1 MAYKLNLEN
10 LKEKEIRPLGED
22 FKGTSAGGEEISFTN
37 YYMMKNGKPFFGVSG
52 EFHFSRMSDTRWED
66 EMIKMKMGGISVVA
80 TYLFWIH
87 HEEEEGVFDFTG
99 CRNLRKFVELCHK
112 HGLYV
117 ILRVGPFDHG
127 EVRNGGI
134 PDWMYGKPFEV
145 RKLSEG
151 FLFYTKRL
159 YAKIG
164 EQVAGLF
171 FKDNGP
177 IIGVQIDNEYMHSS
191 APWEITMGIS
201 NEWVFGG
208 DEGDE
213 YMLRLKDLA
222 AECGLTPAFY
232 TCTGWGGAAAP
243 KNMMP
248 LWGGYAFRPWIF
260 YSHKG
265 EHPATEEYVYQD
277 FHNNEITCTNDF
289 QPAYKP
295 EERPYACCEMGGGMT
310 CCYYYRFQFPYKSV
324 DAMANIKIASGC
336 NFLGYYMFQ
345 GGSNPVGKHGMFM
358 NEGQVPRI
366 SYDYQAALGEFG
378 QVRESYLRL
387 KSIHYFVNCFGER
400 LCGLKTALPEGASD
414 IDPRD
419 HKTLRFAVRT
429 DGKRGFLF
437 INNYQDHA
445 AMSDKKDEEVTL
457 QLKDEEITWK
467 ISIAAEE
474 NAILP
479 FHFDLDGIDL
489 IRATAQPVLKTDV
502 GGKTTYV
509 FFVPDGMR
517 AEFLFE
523 DGVWVNGKQ
532 TDSYQCDQCCQCAD
546 GADTE
551 LFEVEKEGRKL
562 SVLVVSRKLANQMFL
577 LANGGLVFSEGAIL
591 EDQDGIRLETEKAVN
606 LLRTYPADLLK
617 GKAGVRETESITNVQ
632 ILGSYLA
639 ETAERRPQVKVQKV
653 AEGRYTLTFPEN
665 LMEELKDARLQLV
678 YSGDIGHA
686 FLGNRMINDNFS
698 NGAVWEIGLKDF
710 AQELSKES
718 MVIYITPLK
727 EGVNVNVES
736 AMAARREEAQ
746 AYVAELK
753 EAALQPVYEI
763 RLE

>member
-1 MAYKLNLEN
+1 
-10 LKEKEIRPLGED
+10 
-22 FKGTSAGGEEISFTN
+22 
-37 YYMMKNGKPFFGVSG
+37 
-52 EFHFSRMSDTRWED
+52 
-66 EMIKMKMGGISVVA
+66 
-80 TYLFWIH
+80 
-87 HEEEEGVFDFTG
+87 
-99 CRNLRKFVELCHK
+99 
-112 HGLYV
+112 
-117 ILRVGPFDHG
+117 
-127 EVRNGGI
+127 
-134 PDWMYGKPFEV
+134 
-145 RKLSEG
+145 
-151 FLFYTKRL
+151 
-159 YAKIG
+159 
-164 EQVAGLF
+164 
-171 FKDNGP
+171 
-177 IIGVQIDNEYMHSS
+177 
-191 APWEITMGIS
+191 
-201 NEWVFGG
+201 
-208 DEGDE
+208 
-213 YMLRLKDLA
+213 
-222 AECGLTPAFY
+222 
-232 TCTGWGGAAAP
+232 
-243 KNMMP
+243 
-248 LWGGYAFRPWIF
+248 
-260 YSHKG
+260 
-265 EHPATEEYVYQD
+265 
-277 FHNNEITCTNDF
+277 
-289 QPAYKP
+289 
-295 EERPYACCEMGGGMT
+295 MT

-400 LCGLKTALPEGASD
+400 LCGLKTALPEGAPD

-467 ISIAAEE
+467 ISIATEE

-665 LMEELKDARLQLV
+665 LMEGLKDARLQLV

>member
-1 MAYKLNLEN
+1 M
-10 LKEKEIRPLGED
+10 
-22 FKGTSAGGEEISFTN
+22 
-37 YYMMKNGKPFFGVSG
+37 
-52 EFHFSRMSDTRWED
+52 
-66 EMIKMKMGGISVVA
+66 
-80 TYLFWIH
+80 
-87 HEEEEGVFDFTG
+87 
-99 CRNLRKFVELCHK
+99 
-112 HGLYV
+112 
-117 ILRVGPFDHG
+117 
-127 EVRNGGI
+127 
-134 PDWMYGKPFEV
+134 
-145 RKLSEG
+145 
-151 FLFYTKRL
+151 
-159 YAKIG
+159 
-164 EQVAGLF
+164 
-171 FKDNGP
+171 
-177 IIGVQIDNEYMHSS
+177 
-191 APWEITMGIS
+191 
-201 NEWVFGG
+201 
-208 DEGDE
+208 
-213 YMLRLKDLA
+213 
-222 AECGLTPAFY
+222 
-232 TCTGWGGAAAP
+232 
-243 KNMMP
+243 
-248 LWGGYAFRPWIF
+248 
-260 YSHKG
+260 
-265 EHPATEEYVYQD
+265 
-277 FHNNEITCTNDF
+277 
-289 QPAYKP
+289 
-295 EERPYACCEMGGGMT
+295 
-310 CCYYYRFQFPYKSV
+310 
-324 DAMANIKIASGC
+324 
-336 NFLGYYMFQ
+336 
-345 GGSNPVGKHGMFM
+345 
-358 NEGQVPRI
+358 
-366 SYDYQAALGEFG
+366 
-378 QVRESYLRL
+378 
-387 KSIHYFVNCFGER
+387 
-400 LCGLKTALPEGASD
+400 
-414 IDPRD
+414 
-419 HKTLRFAVRT
+419 
-429 DGKRGFLF
+429 
-437 INNYQDHA
+437 
-445 AMSDKKDEEVTL
+445 
-457 QLKDEEITWK
+457 
-467 ISIAAEE
+467 
-474 NAILP
+474 
-479 FHFDLDGIDL
+479 DGIDL

>member
-1 MAYKLNLEN
+1 
-10 LKEKEIRPLGED
+10 
-22 FKGTSAGGEEISFTN
+22 
-37 YYMMKNGKPFFGVSG
+37 
-52 EFHFSRMSDTRWED
+52 
-66 EMIKMKMGGISVVA
+66 
-80 TYLFWIH
+80 
-87 HEEEEGVFDFTG
+87 
-99 CRNLRKFVELCHK
+99 
-112 HGLYV
+112 
-117 ILRVGPFDHG
+117 
-127 EVRNGGI
+127 
-134 PDWMYGKPFEV
+134 
-145 RKLSEG
+145 
-151 FLFYTKRL
+151 
-159 YAKIG
+159 
-164 EQVAGLF
+164 
-171 FKDNGP
+171 
-177 IIGVQIDNEYMHSS
+177 
-191 APWEITMGIS
+191 
-201 NEWVFGG
+201 
-208 DEGDE
+208 
-213 YMLRLKDLA
+213 
-222 AECGLTPAFY
+222 
-232 TCTGWGGAAAP
+232 
-243 KNMMP
+243 
-248 LWGGYAFRPWIF
+248 
-260 YSHKG
+260 
-265 EHPATEEYVYQD
+265 
-277 FHNNEITCTNDF
+277 
-289 QPAYKP
+289 
-295 EERPYACCEMGGGMT
+295 MT

-400 LCGLKTALPEGASD
+400 LCGLKTALPEG
-414 IDPRD
+414 PRIL
-419 HKTLRFAVRT
+419 TPGIIRPCALRCART
-429 DGKRGFLF
+429 EREGFGF
-437 INNYQDHA
+437 IVNNYQDHA

-665 LMEELKDARLQLV
+665 LMEGLKDARLQLV